1 MKLQLKLQPKQSY
14 LLKIVEESKYTR
26 IGEGGSR
33 GGGKSKVLRDVQL
46 YRRFKYPNTDGW
58 LFRRTLEELR
68 DNHIDPLFRDYPELG
83 EYWKSEARELILPN
97 KAKLQFKIG
106 ETEGDILKNRGKQAM
121 DIAVD
126 ESNLMR
132 ESEMRELGMCCRW
145 PGYPDWQ
152 CKLLESFNP
161 GGIGHNRI
169 KRLYVDRTFLT
180 NELPEMYYFLP
191 TFAWD
196 NVSWAENALAADR
209 FTVDDYYKVWS
220 EEQRFQYFITHT
232 QYGRELNA
240 LPEPTRSQMLMGN
253 FDAFEGQVFGI
264 LDDGVHNLD
273 NWLRDE
279 QDWKEFLSRQ
289 FRFTGCLDHATTG
302 TRAYLMTCQDAH
314 DNRFALDEVYFKNR
328 LISEMVDEV
337 KRVKQKYP
345 RVDRDYID
353 PSTESDTQEQV
364 HELAS
369 IQDAYRREGL
379 QTIVPTRTKISVG
392 LDHMNTRLKVDPAR
406 KHPFTGEMGSPAI
419 FISRSRCPNLWLEMT
434 ELQCLV
440 RDGKI
445 KYVGADHLIDDL
457 RYIEVAHMK
466 PLKPIAEQPKP
477 EQLNAT
483 LANFARN
490 VDAKF
495 ARQWDKQ
502 IKPSRSYF

>member
-1 MKLQLKLQPKQSY
+1 MKFELRLQPKQSY
-14 LLKIVEESKYTR
+14 LLKLVEESKYTR

-46 YRRFKYPNTDGW
+46 YRRFKYPKTDGW
-58 LFRRTLEELR
+58 LFRRTHEELK
-68 DNHIDPLFRDYPELG
+68 DNHIKPLFNDYPSLREF
-83 EYWKSEARELILPN
+83 WRQDDRELRFPN
-97 KAKLQFKIG
+97 GSTLGFKFA
-106 ETEGDILKNRGKQAM
+106 ENEGDILKFRGKQAM
-121 DIAVD
+121 DVTVD

-132 ESEMRELGMCCRW
+132 ESEMRELGMCCRA
-145 PGYPDWQ
+145 PGYAEWM
-152 CKLLESFNP
+152 CKLVEGFNP

-180 NELPEMYYFLP
+180 NEVPADYFFLP
-191 TFAWD
+191 IFAWD
-196 NVSWAENALAADR
+196 NVSWAENALAADGL
-209 FTVDDYYKVWS
+209 TVDDYYAWP
-220 EEQRFQYFITHT
+220 EDQRFQYFIHRT

-240 LPEPTRSQMLMGN
+240 LPEPTRSQMLMGS

-337 KRVKQKYP
+337 KRVKTKYP
-345 RVDRDYID
+345 KVDRDYVD
-353 PSTESDTQEQV
+353 PSTESDTQEQI

-379 QTIVPTRTKISVG
+379 STVVPPRTKISVG
-392 LDHMNTRLKVDPAR
+392 LDHMNTRLKVDPTR
-406 KHPFTGEMGSPAI
+406 KHPFTGEMGSPGI

-466 PLKPIAEQPKP
+466 PPKAPAEQPKP
-477 EQLNAT
+477 EQLNNT
-483 LANFARN
+483 LPQFARRI
-490 VDAKF
+490 DTKF
-495 ARQWDKQ
+495 ARQWDKKVQ
-502 IKPSRSYF
+502 RSRTYF